1 MRLIDADALKERFK
15 PKEEYSCF
23 KTDLFGLNKI
33 IDEAPTVEVD
43 IAIVGDYKERYKS
56 EYRVLVTRIN
66 KLTDYIK
73 KYRDD
78 SIENYLKAQQLDAM
92 IRYKNIL
99 ELRAKIENIEI

>member
-1 MRLIDADALKERFK
+1 MRLIDADALKERFR

-66 KLTDYIK
+66 KLTDGIK

-78 SIENYLKAQQLDAM
+78 SVEYYLRVQQLDAM

-99 ELRAKIENIEI
+99 ALRAKIENIEI

>member
-15 PKEEYSCF
+15 PKEEYSSF

-56 EYRVLVTRIN
+56 EYRTLVARID

-99 ELRAKIENIEI
+99 ELRAKIEDINL